1 MAEKENTSPLK
12 DKTGSVS
19 ETKEFTEIII
29 KLSTTIGKRKLYP
42 AVHPQI
48 KDSLQSAFT
57 LIMKF
62 LAEKKNLS
70 ISIYK
75 DKLVVEKTVL
85 DMNNSM
91 VLNFL
96 KEFKKLNIESMTFA
110 SGLTIEELGEILGT
124 MAARHETI
132 KEEGGIREILKN
144 KGISH
149 VRFNE
154 IRLAEVSKGIRVV
167 ESSKAE
173 KRPRTKTTLPSE
185 EIDIS
190 KAGEILQKPQFRRKK
205 TVDKALFERVLKE
218 YEELKKKVG
227 PALVEGP
234 KEKTIDK
241 ALYDNLVTEYEGL
254 KSKTG
259 SAIEGLKKEN
269 RRVSFEKRRTESVIR
284 NMSEGLV
291 VVDSKGKVLL
301 MNPAAE
307 KLLGATSADVGKNL
321 ADNLKMEHMATFV
334 KGAPGED
341 VESTT
346 EVEIK
351 GNEDTVKTLKT
362 STAVIENQDGKTVGM
377 VAVLSDVTK
386 QKELEQMKS
395 DFVSNV
401 THELRTPI
409 VTVKQ
414 ALATISKMALDK
426 LGKDEQSLFDI
437 ARRNIENLGTLVNDL
452 LDMAKIEA
460 GKLEL
465 KKTEIDIK
473 GLIKEAVST
482 FSPWADNKGIKL
494 EENISGEFPKIM
506 LDTKRIGQVLGNL
519 ISNAIKYTPPGGRIN
534 IEVRSVSTEYI
545 EISVTDTGVG
555 IAKED
560 QDKIFN
566 KFQQLD
572 SSVGGTGLGLP
583 IAKEIVELHGGK
595 MGIESEE
602 GKGSRFFFTL
612 PIEQK

>member
-1 MAEKENTSPLK
+1 MAEKEDTSPLK

-57 LIMKF
+57 LIMKS

-132 KEEGGIREILKN
+132 KEEGGIKEILKN

-149 VRFNE
+149 VQFNE
-154 IRLAEVSKGIRVV
+154 IRLAEVPKGLRVV

-173 KRPRTKTTLPSE
+173 KRPRTKTTLPPE

-190 KAGEILQKPQFRRKK
+190 KAAEFLQKPQFRRKK
-205 TVDKALFERVLKE
+205 TVDKALFEKLVKE
-218 YEELKKKVG
+218 YEELK
-227 PALVEGP
+227 
-234 KEKTIDK
+234 
-241 ALYDNLVTEYEGL
+241 
-254 KSKTG
+254 SKTG
-259 SAIEGLKKEN
+259 STIEGLKKEN

-321 ADNLKMEHMATFV
+321 ADTLKMEHMATFV

-341 VESTT
+341 VESTA

-414 ALATISKMALDK
+414 ALATISKMASDK
-426 LGKDEQSLFDI
+426 MGKEEEKLFDI

-465 KKTEIDIK
+465 KKAEIDIK

-506 LDTKRIGQVLGNL
+506 LDAKRIGQVLGNL
-519 ISNAIKYTPPGGRIN
+519 ISNAIKYTPKGGRIT
-534 IEVRSVSTEYI
+534 IEVKSVSTEYI

-560 QDKIFN
+560 RDKIFN

-583 IAKEIVELHGGK
+583 IAKEIVELHNGK
-595 MGIESEE
+595 MGVESEA